1 MLRSFRASSPSHSW
15 VKSCCGQMPQ
25 CSSRR
30 TAEQPLSRSSAVRS
44 RSGPFSARETARRA
58 ACVSPCGRTSDGA
71 PRPCRRRT
79 AAAISGPVRPAQ
91 CSSRPSAPWGCM
103 ASASSRCSVPTQAC
117 PSRAAS
123 AHASRSA
130 AESSGGRSCFAKSL
144 PPLNIGILARL
155 CPVQTRR
162 KKFAF
167 PNFPIA
173 FSQKHDKMGILLVIG
188 GDTHGIQDH
197 RQLPEVRNLRWRVPD
212 ECDL

>member
-15 VKSCCGQMPQ
+15 VKSCCGQTPQ

-91 CSSRPSAPWGCM
+91 CSSRPSAPLGLHGECQQQVLRADAGVPQPGSQRPCQPERGRKLRRQVPFCQIAPSPQHWD
-103 ASASSRCSVPTQAC
+103 SSPPAPGSN
-117 PSRAAS
+117 PS
-123 AHASRSA
+123 
-130 AESSGGRSCFAKSL
+130 
-144 PPLNIGILARL
+144 
-155 CPVQTRR
+155 
-162 KKFAF
+162 KKVCLSEF
-167 PNFPIA
+167 PHCIFP
-173 FSQKHDKMGILLVIG
+173 K
-188 GDTHGIQDH
+188 T
-197 RQLPEVRNLRWRVPD
+197 
-212 ECDL
+212 